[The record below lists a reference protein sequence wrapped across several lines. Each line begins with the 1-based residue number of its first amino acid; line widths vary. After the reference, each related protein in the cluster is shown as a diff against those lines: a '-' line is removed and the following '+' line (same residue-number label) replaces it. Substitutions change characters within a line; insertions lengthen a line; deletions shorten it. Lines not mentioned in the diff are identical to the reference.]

1 MYKLPERG
9 GEGGGNSDNARKKTF
24 FFFRRCSLRL
34 SLVCNGPWT
43 NISRENYFQTMQLL
57 LLPLFCLLSGSQMQ
71 VKAQYQVR
79 SIFSLFKANDQKVGG
94 LFILLALYGLIK
106 VAEVGAGVYSF
117 SADVSGNE

>member
-1 MYKLPERG
+1 
-9 GEGGGNSDNARKKTF
+9 
-24 FFFRRCSLRL
+24 
-34 SLVCNGPWT
+34 
-43 NISRENYFQTMQLL
+43 MQLL

-106 VAEVGAGVYSF
+106 VDEVSF
-117 SADVSGNE
+117 TIIHFIY